1 MLSPIQL
8 NLILNQEIIERNPQH
23 CHVQKHLELRQHNR
37 YYIHHKSMIVY
48 ANLSSLPLDRLMN
61 GQTIKLMRTNLMGS
75 QQITFLYDLIY
86 SYFPYYFK
94 KQTWNEEGIIFNS
107 LFRYIFVLCISRKW
121 KKRKKLYWLLLFKDT
136 ETISWTT
143 TNEKK
148 KRFFY
153 SLDGV
158 PLGHQEYAVTRASST
173 NHFHDHLSIIGS
185 MCTSTSVYMF
195 AWISIFWYN
204 ITWNRFQ
211 TISHQITF
219 FFSPCFAFFF
229 FC

>member
-23 CHVQKHLELRQHNR
+23 CHVQKHLELHQHNR

-94 KQTWNEEGIIFNS
+94 KQTWNEEGIIQFIVSIHSFCVFLENERKEKKIVLIVAVQRHWQ
-107 LFRYIFVLCISRKW
+107 LFLEQQQRSFFIFVRWCAFRSSGICCHASFKYKSFSRSFIYH
-121 KKRKKLYWLLLFKDT
+121 RVNVYIQLQSICLHEFQYSDT
-136 ETISWTT
+136 
-143 TNEKK
+143 K
-148 KRFFY
+148 
-153 SLDGV
+153 
-158 PLGHQEYAVTRASST
+158 
-173 NHFHDHLSIIGS
+173 
-185 MCTSTSVYMF
+185 
-195 AWISIFWYN
+195 
-204 ITWNRFQ
+204 
-211 TISHQITF
+211 
-219 FFSPCFAFFF
+219 
-229 FC
+229 